1 MSKHFLQVNDFS
13 SITSSLE
20 TWNQSISDLKLDRIR
35 NEVLKRPGVEFIASY
50 FPLRGPEMAINI
62 KDTITKEIMQD
73 GVESMA
79 FHKIVKVGAEKVVQI
94 GRISSANAV
103 REVQE
108 TSYLESKRRGGAEHV
123 SDPVMKTVAVLD
135 QSNEVS
141 DERIRFRTRGSGVR
155 LVVEQESDDDDEQGD
170 DEE

>member
-1 MSKHFLQVNDFS
+1 
-13 SITSSLE
+13 
-20 TWNQSISDLKLDRIR
+20 
-35 NEVLKRPGVEFIASY
+35 
-50 FPLRGPEMAINI
+50 MAINI

-73 GVESMA
+73 RVESMA